1 MPAEAV
7 PAEPPPPLPPPPLA
21 SPQPPPESSPA
32 AATLGSRDSV
42 SVLVAEDDPLSQTVM
57 RKVLSR
63 LGLRFTL
70 VGDGAAAVEA
80 YKQGALAIVPE
91 TSCLH

>member
-1 MPAEAV
+1 
-7 PAEPPPPLPPPPLA
+7 
-21 SPQPPPESSPA
+21 
-32 AATLGSRDSV
+32 
-42 SVLVAEDDPLSQTVM
+42 VAEDDLLSQAVM

-80 YKQGALAIVPE
+80 YAQGAVPGVRCGCANTNGLAASRFAPQAA
-91 TSCLH
+91 TTRC